1 MEVSLIYPK
10 ASSPDVLKALS
21 WQSYTWA
28 VLTSANGVEQLFAS
42 LKQSHV
48 DLRRLLHL
56 RFAAIGNGTAQA
68 LEEHGIFVDCVPEHF
83 DSRSLAEA
91 LIPQLTMQDRVLLLR
106 AENGSVILPQLL
118 EQAGKAV
125 DTVPLYRVQTDLRKR
140 ELLLQELADTD
151 YDFSCQCFRST
162 CLCRNDGGNRN
173 CGEADLYRK
182 CYHKGSGNGRTFCG
196 GNCGTVGYSRHD
208 RMHSER
214 KRGVEYG
221 SFALHLHGEK
231 VHRVRCGK
239 SGTAACLGLAGNLV
253 REVTVAAPEPM
264 PACWK
269 TQSWTYLQ
277 QPYAPELLGE
287 NLLVFAATDD
297 SAENARIVREAQA
310 AGKLASSATVSPDC
324 TPDFAVPAHRKHGD
338 ITMAV
343 TTEGD
348 APSLA
353 GAICRELEPK
363 LAEYSELCTCLGIL
377 RRAWKETMPDEIRR
391 MQLLRILTEP
401 KALELFREKGK
412 GAYLAYASS
421 LTEEQL
427 PACRNALLMVSFGTS
442 YADTRE
448 QTIGAVESAV
458 KQAFPEMDVF
468 RAFTERHDH
477 SEDAAAGHCGRHGA
491 GGTGEAETERVY
503 PCVHSADSRY
513 SRRGVRP
520 PLCRCGIVC
529 RSLCGVPH
537 RQTAADRNGRLS
549 GTDSGNGAGRR
560 NRKGID
566 QGISVNGTRH
576 AAHHQSGVSGI

>member
-1 MEVSLIYPK
+1 MYP
-10 ASSPDVLKALS
+10 
-21 WQSYTWA
+21 
-28 VLTSANGVEQLFAS
+28 
-42 LKQSHV
+42 
-48 DLRRLLHL
+48 
-56 RFAAIGNGTAQA
+56 I
-68 LEEHGIFVDCVPEHF
+68 
-83 DSRSLAEA
+83 
-91 LIPQLTMQDRVLLLR
+91 
-106 AENGSVILPQLL
+106 
-118 EQAGKAV
+118 
-125 DTVPLYRVQTDLRKR
+125 
-140 ELLLQELADTD
+140 
-151 YDFSCQCFRST
+151 
-162 CLCRNDGGNRN
+162 
-173 CGEADLYRK
+173 
-182 CYHKGSGNGRTFCG
+182 
-196 GNCGTVGYSRHD
+196 
-208 RMHSER
+208 
-214 KRGVEYG
+214 
-221 SFALHLHGEK
+221 ALHLQGKKCIVFGAGK
-231 VHRVRCGK
+231 VAQRRVWGLLE
-239 SGTAACLGLAGNLV
+239 SGA
-253 REVTVAAPEPM
+253 EVTVAAPEPM

-269 TQSWTYLQ
+269 NAKLTYLQ

-458 KQAFPEMDVF
+458 EQAFPEMDVF
-468 RAFTERHDH
+468 RAFTSGMIIRKMRRQGTAVDTVREALEKLKQKGYTHVYIQPTHVIPGEEYDRLCA
-477 SEDAAAGHCGRHGA
+477 DAASYAGAFAVFRIGRPLLTETEDYPALIQAIEGYPTLDTLLEQLKERQYQEVVLVPMMLVAGDHAQNDMAGDEEDSWKSVLTRHGYTVTLQMQGLGA
-491 GGTGEAETERVY
+491 YPAVQALYVAHVQHMLELSPEGGER
-503 PCVHSADSRY
+503 
-513 SRRGVRP
+513 
-520 PLCRCGIVC
+520 
-529 RSLCGVPH
+529 
-537 RQTAADRNGRLS
+537 
-549 GTDSGNGAGRR
+549 
-560 NRKGID
+560 
-566 QGISVNGTRH
+566 
-576 AAHHQSGVSGI
+576 

>member
-1 MEVSLIYPK
+1 MYP
-10 ASSPDVLKALS
+10 
-21 WQSYTWA
+21 
-28 VLTSANGVEQLFAS
+28 
-42 LKQSHV
+42 
-48 DLRRLLHL
+48 
-56 RFAAIGNGTAQA
+56 I
-68 LEEHGIFVDCVPEHF
+68 
-83 DSRSLAEA
+83 
-91 LIPQLTMQDRVLLLR
+91 
-106 AENGSVILPQLL
+106 
-118 EQAGKAV
+118 
-125 DTVPLYRVQTDLRKR
+125 
-140 ELLLQELADTD
+140 
-151 YDFSCQCFRST
+151 
-162 CLCRNDGGNRN
+162 
-173 CGEADLYRK
+173 
-182 CYHKGSGNGRTFCG
+182 
-196 GNCGTVGYSRHD
+196 
-208 RMHSER
+208 
-214 KRGVEYG
+214 
-221 SFALHLHGEK
+221 ALHLQGKKCIVFGAGK
-231 VHRVRCGK
+231 VAQRRVWGLLE
-239 SGTAACLGLAGNLV
+239 SGA
-253 REVTVAAPEPM
+253 EVTVAAPEPM

-269 TQSWTYLQ
+269 NAKLTYLQ

-458 KQAFPEMDVF
+458 KQAFSGKWTFF
-468 RAFTERHDH
+468 RAFTSGMIIRK
-477 SEDAAAGHCGRHGA
+477 DAAAGHCGRHGA

>member
-1 MEVSLIYPK
+1 MYP
-10 ASSPDVLKALS
+10 
-21 WQSYTWA
+21 
-28 VLTSANGVEQLFAS
+28 
-42 LKQSHV
+42 
-48 DLRRLLHL
+48 
-56 RFAAIGNGTAQA
+56 I
-68 LEEHGIFVDCVPEHF
+68 
-83 DSRSLAEA
+83 
-91 LIPQLTMQDRVLLLR
+91 
-106 AENGSVILPQLL
+106 
-118 EQAGKAV
+118 
-125 DTVPLYRVQTDLRKR
+125 
-140 ELLLQELADTD
+140 
-151 YDFSCQCFRST
+151 
-162 CLCRNDGGNRN
+162 
-173 CGEADLYRK
+173 
-182 CYHKGSGNGRTFCG
+182 
-196 GNCGTVGYSRHD
+196 
-208 RMHSER
+208 
-214 KRGVEYG
+214 
-221 SFALHLHGEK
+221 ALHLQGKKCIVFGAGK
-231 VHRVRCGK
+231 VAQRRVWGLLE
-239 SGTAACLGLAGNLV
+239 SGA
-253 REVTVAAPEPM
+253 EVTVAAPEPM

-269 TQSWTYLQ
+269 NAKLTYLQ

-468 RAFTERHDH
+468 RAFTSGMIIRKMRRQGTAVDTVREALEKLKQKGYTHVYIQPTHVIPGEEYDRLCA
-477 SEDAAAGHCGRHGA
+477 DAASYAGAFAVFRIGRPLL
-491 GGTGEAETERVY
+491 TETEDY
-503 PCVHSADSRY
+503 PALIQAMEQD
-513 SRRGVRP
+513 GVIEKA
-520 PLCRCGIVC
+520 LTKAYLLMG
-529 RSLCGVPH
+529 H
-537 RQTAADRNGRLS
+537 RHRHILPQSHRHCSDQPEHTGNRQSWLPVLPS
-549 GTDSGNGAGRR
+549 GC
-560 NRKGID
+560 
-566 QGISVNGTRH
+566 RH
-576 AAHHQSGVSGI
+576 AAPAYSRS

>member
-1 MEVSLIYPK
+1 MYP
-10 ASSPDVLKALS
+10 
-21 WQSYTWA
+21 
-28 VLTSANGVEQLFAS
+28 
-42 LKQSHV
+42 
-48 DLRRLLHL
+48 
-56 RFAAIGNGTAQA
+56 I
-68 LEEHGIFVDCVPEHF
+68 
-83 DSRSLAEA
+83 
-91 LIPQLTMQDRVLLLR
+91 
-106 AENGSVILPQLL
+106 
-118 EQAGKAV
+118 
-125 DTVPLYRVQTDLRKR
+125 
-140 ELLLQELADTD
+140 
-151 YDFSCQCFRST
+151 
-162 CLCRNDGGNRN
+162 
-173 CGEADLYRK
+173 
-182 CYHKGSGNGRTFCG
+182 
-196 GNCGTVGYSRHD
+196 
-208 RMHSER
+208 
-214 KRGVEYG
+214 
-221 SFALHLHGEK
+221 ALHLQGKKCIVFGAGK
-231 VHRVRCGK
+231 VAQRRVWGLLE
-239 SGTAACLGLAGNLV
+239 SGA
-253 REVTVAAPEPM
+253 EVTVAAPEPM

-269 TQSWTYLQ
+269 STKLTYLQ

-324 TPDFAVPAHRKHGD
+324 TPDFTVPAHRKHGD

-363 LAEYSELCTCLGIL
+363 LAEYSKLCTCLGIL

-468 RAFTERHDH
+468 RAFTSGMIIRNCLLYT
-477 SEDAAAGHCGRHGA
+477 SPSPR
-491 GGTGEAETERVY
+491 
-503 PCVHSADSRY
+503 DS
-513 SRRGVRP
+513 
-520 PLCRCGIVC
+520 
-529 RSLCGVPH
+529 
-537 RQTAADRNGRLS
+537 
-549 GTDSGNGAGRR
+549 
-560 NRKGID
+560 
-566 QGISVNGTRH
+566 
-576 AAHHQSGVSGI
+576 

>member
-1 MEVSLIYPK
+1 MYP
-10 ASSPDVLKALS
+10 
-21 WQSYTWA
+21 
-28 VLTSANGVEQLFAS
+28 
-42 LKQSHV
+42 
-48 DLRRLLHL
+48 
-56 RFAAIGNGTAQA
+56 I
-68 LEEHGIFVDCVPEHF
+68 
-83 DSRSLAEA
+83 
-91 LIPQLTMQDRVLLLR
+91 
-106 AENGSVILPQLL
+106 
-118 EQAGKAV
+118 
-125 DTVPLYRVQTDLRKR
+125 
-140 ELLLQELADTD
+140 
-151 YDFSCQCFRST
+151 
-162 CLCRNDGGNRN
+162 
-173 CGEADLYRK
+173 
-182 CYHKGSGNGRTFCG
+182 
-196 GNCGTVGYSRHD
+196 
-208 RMHSER
+208 
-214 KRGVEYG
+214 
-221 SFALHLHGEK
+221 ALHLQGKKCIVFGAGK
-231 VHRVRCGK
+231 VAQRRVWGLLE
-239 SGTAACLGLAGNLV
+239 SGA
-253 REVTVAAPEPM
+253 EVTVAAPEPM

-269 TQSWTYLQ
+269 NAKLTYLQ

-448 QTIGAVESAV
+448 QTIGAELIMHAIPYPMILVLR
-458 KQAFPEMDVF
+458 F
-468 RAFTERHDH
+468 
-477 SEDAAAGHCGRHGA
+477 
-491 GGTGEAETERVY
+491 ETEIQLWVSHQRNSQNDKDKNVLE
-503 PCVHSADSRY
+503 DLL
-513 SRRGVRP
+513 GTKW
-520 PLCRCGIVC
+520 L
-529 RSLCGVPH
+529 
-537 RQTAADRNGRLS
+537 QAADLADILPFEQFKRANCYVFYSEVVDAISRFNVKDYSQQNLS
-549 GTDSGNGAGRR
+549 GEEARLLLKKEMEKEVKLTKLRAQLKKETQFNKRVEISMQI
-560 NRKGID
+560 RK
-566 QGISVNGTRH
+566 VEKE
-576 AAHHQSGVSGI
+576 

>member
-1 MEVSLIYPK
+1 MYP
-10 ASSPDVLKALS
+10 
-21 WQSYTWA
+21 
-28 VLTSANGVEQLFAS
+28 
-42 LKQSHV
+42 
-48 DLRRLLHL
+48 
-56 RFAAIGNGTAQA
+56 I
-68 LEEHGIFVDCVPEHF
+68 
-83 DSRSLAEA
+83 
-91 LIPQLTMQDRVLLLR
+91 
-106 AENGSVILPQLL
+106 
-118 EQAGKAV
+118 
-125 DTVPLYRVQTDLRKR
+125 
-140 ELLLQELADTD
+140 
-151 YDFSCQCFRST
+151 
-162 CLCRNDGGNRN
+162 
-173 CGEADLYRK
+173 
-182 CYHKGSGNGRTFCG
+182 
-196 GNCGTVGYSRHD
+196 
-208 RMHSER
+208 
-214 KRGVEYG
+214 
-221 SFALHLHGEK
+221 ALHLQGKKCIVFGAGK
-231 VHRVRCGK
+231 VAQRRVWGLLE
-239 SGTAACLGLAGNLV
+239 SGA
-253 REVTVAAPEPM
+253 EVTVAAPEPM

-269 TQSWTYLQ
+269 STKLTYLQ

-468 RAFTERHDH
+468 RAFTSGMIIRKMRRQGTAVDTVREALEKLKQKGYTHVYIQPTHVIPGEEYDRLCA
-477 SEDAAAGHCGRHGA
+477 DAASYAGAFAVFRIGRPLLTETEDYPALIQAMEQDGVIEKASTKAYLLMGHGTPHIINQAYPAFDYWLKRCGFDNVFVGTVEGYPTLDTILEQLKERQYQEVVLVPMMLVAGDHAQNDMAGDEEDSWKSVLTRHGYTVTLQMQGLGA
-491 GGTGEAETERVY
+491 YPAVQALYVAHVQHMLELSPEGGER
-503 PCVHSADSRY
+503 
-513 SRRGVRP
+513 
-520 PLCRCGIVC
+520 
-529 RSLCGVPH
+529 
-537 RQTAADRNGRLS
+537 
-549 GTDSGNGAGRR
+549 
-560 NRKGID
+560 
-566 QGISVNGTRH
+566 
-576 AAHHQSGVSGI
+576 

>member
-1 MEVSLIYPK
+1 MYP
-10 ASSPDVLKALS
+10 
-21 WQSYTWA
+21 
-28 VLTSANGVEQLFAS
+28 
-42 LKQSHV
+42 
-48 DLRRLLHL
+48 
-56 RFAAIGNGTAQA
+56 I
-68 LEEHGIFVDCVPEHF
+68 
-83 DSRSLAEA
+83 
-91 LIPQLTMQDRVLLLR
+91 
-106 AENGSVILPQLL
+106 
-118 EQAGKAV
+118 
-125 DTVPLYRVQTDLRKR
+125 
-140 ELLLQELADTD
+140 
-151 YDFSCQCFRST
+151 
-162 CLCRNDGGNRN
+162 
-173 CGEADLYRK
+173 
-182 CYHKGSGNGRTFCG
+182 
-196 GNCGTVGYSRHD
+196 
-208 RMHSER
+208 
-214 KRGVEYG
+214 
-221 SFALHLHGEK
+221 ALHLQGKKCIVFGAGK
-231 VHRVRCGK
+231 VAQRRVWGLLE
-239 SGTAACLGLAGNLV
+239 SGA
-253 REVTVAAPEPM
+253 EVTVAAPEPM

-269 TQSWTYLQ
+269 NAKLTYLQ
-277 QPYAPELLGE
+277 QLYAPELLGE

-324 TPDFAVPAHRKHGD
+324 TPDFTVPAHRKHGD

-468 RAFTERHDH
+468 RAFTSGMIIRKMRRQGTAVDTVREALEKLKQKGYTHVYIQPTHVIPGEEYDRLCA
-477 SEDAAAGHCGRHGA
+477 DAASYAGAFAVFRIGRPLL
-491 GGTGEAETERVY
+491 TETEDY
-503 PCVHSADSRY
+503 PALIQAMEQD
-513 SRRGVRP
+513 GVIEKASTKAY
-520 PLCRCGIVC
+520 L
-529 RSLCGVPH
+529 
-537 RQTAADRNGRLS
+537 
-549 GTDSGNGAGRR
+549 
-560 NRKGID
+560 
-566 QGISVNGTRH
+566 
-576 AAHHQSGVSGI
+576 QSGVSGI